1 MNGAKTA
8 PPIVASVR
16 IFMVK
21 LLPLIFLLLFGCS
34 QKKEPYN
41 VNAYMVKVSDII
53 PIFKD
58 FEPQR
63 VETSFAS
70 FIATIKGQDLNIQ
83 FSIEEGEPGFDW
95 VLLAPK
101 NIQDQE
107 KFVSYAQAVGFE
119 VVKKSG
125 NGVDYYR
132 ALVTDQMPALRVAN
146 RDNSHTELDK
156 NLYLALLCQKILTD
170 FYDLKPDSEIGL
182 YAKRVTIGGTKF

>member
-1 MNGAKTA
+1 M
-8 PPIVASVR
+8 
-16 IFMVK
+16 
-21 LLPLIFLLLFGCS
+21 LLGCS
-34 QKKEPYN
+34 QEREPYD
-41 VNAYMVKVSDII
+41 VNAFMVKVSDVI

-70 FIATIKGQDLNIQ
+70 FIATIKGQDLNLQ
-83 FSIEEGEPGFDW
+83 FSIEEGKPGFDW

-107 KFVSYAQAVGFE
+107 KFVSYAQAMGFK

-125 NGVDYYR
+125 KGVDYYR

-146 RDNSHTELDK
+146 SDNSHTDLDK

-170 FYDLKPDSEIGL
+170 LYGLKPDSKIGL
-182 YAKRVTIGGTKF
+182 YAKRVTIGGNKF